1 MENLKQQLLEEYDNS
16 YNDEYLTERLGESP
30 RKILSEIK
38 FKDTDTYFDALE
50 KLQKKFY
57 DDFMFDVD
65 MNTLELFDTIKH
77 VIKTKLNDKTK

>member
-1 MENLKQQLLEEYDNS
+1 MENLKQQLLEEYDNM
-16 YNDEYLTERLGESP
+16 YNDGYLTERLGESP
-30 RKILSEIK
+30 REILSEIK
-38 FKDTDTYFDALE
+38 IKDTDTYFDCLE

-77 VIKTKLNDKTK
+77 VIESKLNNKF